1 MKCKGIKHKRK
12 KNQNK
17 SKHKYLIII
26 IVCILMFYIGRYIK
40 SGEYKFIG
48 HETSILNA
56 KITRTNNCKLKNCD
70 LKQIAYYNYTYKGK
84 IYSHIVE
91 IQNKRNYKKVGDIL
105 KVKISRSL
113 PLRHIIIKFI
123 N

>member
-1 MKCKGIKHKRK
+1 MKCKGIKHKRN
-12 KNQNK
+12 KNRNK
-17 SKHKYLIII
+17 IKQKYLIIS

-48 HETSILNA
+48 HDTFVLNA
-56 KITRTNNCKLKNCD
+56 KIIRTNNCKLKNCD

-84 IYSHIVE
+84 VYSHIIE
-91 IQNKRNYKKVGDIL
+91 IESKKDYKRVGDLL

-113 PLRHIIIKFI
+113 PLRHIIIQFI